1 MSLRNKDWLVG
12 GEPLHAR
19 LRGKVGKK
27 VEGRIQYS

>member
-19 LRGKVGKK
+19 TVIISRCEVRLVIR
-27 VEGRIQYS
+27 R